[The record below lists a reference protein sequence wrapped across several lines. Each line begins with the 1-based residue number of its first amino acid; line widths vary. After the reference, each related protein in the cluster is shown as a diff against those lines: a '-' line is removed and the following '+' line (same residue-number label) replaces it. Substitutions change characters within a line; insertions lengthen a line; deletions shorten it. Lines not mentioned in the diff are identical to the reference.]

1 MREDRERD
9 REAAERQDEGERA
22 DDGREPQA
30 EAESMEARV
39 HSWTAVSRR
48 VERR

>member
-9 REAAERQDEGERA
+9 RDAAERKEEGERA
-22 DDGREPQA
+22 ENGREPPD
-30 EAESMEARV
+30 EPESMEARV

>member
-1 MREDRERD
+1 MRKDRERE
-9 REAAERQDEGERA
+9 REAAERQEEGERA
-22 DDGREPQA
+22 EDGREPPA
-30 EAESMEARV
+30 EPESMEARV